1 MTTGPLARKM
11 TRRGGPLALAAVTL
25 FAALIFGG
33 YLEVQNRRAEALFNR
48 LKATDPPRYLDDLRR
63 MEGFDAYVTAYRT
76 LRGFGAFR
84 PEPPRFL
91 VGRWTLRDK
100 PVRLPP
106 SGSFAQCENPLVI
119 ETGHIEVGPQSAAR
133 LKDTALYRLT
143 ETGMLEVKTGEHGL
157 IGVQIVSYGA
167 QIDHLAL
174 TPPGEEALLYAYPC
188 TA

>member
-1 MTTGPLARKM
+1 M
-11 TRRGGPLALAAVTL
+11 TRRGGPLALAALTL
-25 FAALIFGG
+25 VAALIFGG
-33 YLEVQNRRAEALFNR
+33 YLEVQNKRAEALFNR
-48 LKATDPPRYLDDLRR
+48 LKAADPPRYLDDLRR

-119 ETGHIEVGPQSAAR
+119 ETGHVQMATEETAPFNE
-133 LKDTALYRLT
+133 TALYRLT
-143 ETGMLEVKTGEHGL
+143 EKGALEVKTGDHGL
-157 IGVQIVSYGA
+157 IEVQIVAYGA
-167 QIDHLAL
+167 QIDHLTL
-174 TPPGEEALLYAYPC
+174 TPPGQEALLYAYPC